1 MGALN
6 KNVKKELANALD
18 DKDEAMFVANGK
30 LFSLEVHD
38 TDLADEDIGN
48 LEKEIESYPELK
60 ESLQRYLDNPDM
72 KRYTANELKE
82 RRYDQR
88 QQS

>member
-18 DKDEAMFVANGK
+18 DKNETMFVVDGK

-38 TDLADEDIGN
+38 TDSMNEEFDNLAQ
-48 LEKEIESYPELK
+48 EIEAYPELK
-60 ESLQRYLDNPDM
+60 ESLQRFLDNPEM
-72 KRYTANELKE
+72 ERYTAKELKE
-82 RRYDQR
+82 FRYGQR
-88 QQS
+88 K